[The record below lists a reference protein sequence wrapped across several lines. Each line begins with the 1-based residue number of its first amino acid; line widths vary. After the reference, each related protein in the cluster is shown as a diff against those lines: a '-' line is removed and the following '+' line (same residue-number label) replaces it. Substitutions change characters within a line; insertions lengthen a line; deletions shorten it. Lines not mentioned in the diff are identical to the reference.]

1 MTKERFMELLT
12 KDLQTRYADQGWI
25 LKTSAFLKNNDTTR
39 CGIVFHIP
47 DEVAAPT
54 VYVDDFYDD
63 YLKKKITI
71 SEISEEIV
79 KLLKKIRQ
87 KTRQYASLALDFE
100 SCRERIIYRLVS
112 GQTNEQ
118 ILEGM
123 PYLPFLDFA
132 VTFYIVCSS
141 TEHGLESIR
150 ITNDLLRQWE
160 VGVKELMACAEKN
173 TPVLFPSRIEP
184 LQDVLT
190 NYLEGENRESNAENI
205 SDDESADMFGML
217 LLTNRQ
223 GINGASVLLYP
234 GLLKELTE
242 RYGTDMYLIPS
253 SIHEFLLLPSSEH
266 MNLSELTDMI
276 REINRNHVHPEEI
289 LSDHAYFYSKKEAKF
304 YY

>member
-12 KDLQTRYADQGWI
+12 ADLQPRYADQGWMV
-25 LKTSAFLKNNDTTR
+25 KSSAFLKNNDTTR
-39 CGIVFHIP
+39 CGIVFQIP
-47 DEVAAPT
+47 DEAAAPT

-63 YLKKKITI
+63 YLAKKITI
-71 SEISEEIV
+71 AEISEEIV
-79 KLLKKIRQ
+79 KLLKNIRK

-100 SCRERIIYRLVS
+100 SCREKIIYRLVS
-112 GQTNEQ
+112 GQANEQ
-118 ILEGM
+118 ILEGT

-141 TEHGLESIR
+141 TERGLESIR
-150 ITNDLLRQWE
+150 ITNELLCQWE
-160 VGVKELMACAEKN
+160 IGVKELMACAEKN
-173 TPVLFPSRIEP
+173 TPVLFPPRIEP
-184 LQDVLT
+184 LQDVLAG
-190 NYLEGENRESNAENI
+190 YLACGTRGGSMDDA
-205 SDDESADMFGML
+205 SDDENVDVFGMM

-223 GINGASVLLYP
+223 GINGASALLYP
-234 GLLKELTE
+234 GLLKDLAD
-242 RYGTDMYLIPS
+242 RYETDIYLIPS

-276 REINRNHVHPEEI
+276 REINRNHVHPEEV